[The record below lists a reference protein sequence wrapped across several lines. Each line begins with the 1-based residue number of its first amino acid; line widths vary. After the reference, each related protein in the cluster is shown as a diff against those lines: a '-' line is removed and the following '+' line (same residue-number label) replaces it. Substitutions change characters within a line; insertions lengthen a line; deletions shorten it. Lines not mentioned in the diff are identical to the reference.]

1 MGKLVCVFCQT
12 VFRKKTALQ
21 GHIRY
26 KHRFMQ
32 QCPICKENLNSKG
45 NKYILRFHILK
56 QHKDVPAYQC
66 EKCPEAF
73 KLEHHLKNHKRMV
86 HKIQEEKSEESEA
99 TTTTNEETEEEEYED
114 RNHISQSG
122 GDEYDDIYDDEIKE
136 NLVEREIERIKRAR
150 EGELEKRDKRRE
162 EAHRILEQFEQQNR
176 ILEWEKTQQ
185 KIPKKR
191 GPKPKIKQLSDLI
204 KVPKKRGPKPKIKPV
219 SDENLISDS
228 SSSKKPGP

>member
-1 MGKLVCVFCQT
+1 MG
-12 VFRKKTALQ
+12 
-21 GHIRY
+21 
-26 KHRFMQ
+26 
-32 QCPICKENLNSKG
+32 
-45 NKYILRFHILK
+45 
-56 QHKDVPAYQC
+56 
-66 EKCPEAF
+66 
-73 KLEHHLKNHKRMV
+73 KNHKRMV

-122 GDEYDDIYDDEIKE
+122 GDDIYDDEIKE

-204 KVPKKRGPKPKIKPV
+204 KVPKKRGPKP
-219 SDENLISDS
+219 
-228 SSSKKPGP
+228 